1 MQVLA
6 IIQLVGLESYLTGI
20 IAVSTPIIKG
30 KGGGGGKGINVL
42 NLAFQV

>member
-6 IIQLVGLESYLTGI
+6 IIQIVGLESYLTGI
-20 IAVSTPIIKG
+20 IIAVLTSIIKG
-30 KGGGGGKGINVL
+30 KGGGGKRINVL

>member
-30 KGGGGGKGINVL
+30 KGGGGKGINVL